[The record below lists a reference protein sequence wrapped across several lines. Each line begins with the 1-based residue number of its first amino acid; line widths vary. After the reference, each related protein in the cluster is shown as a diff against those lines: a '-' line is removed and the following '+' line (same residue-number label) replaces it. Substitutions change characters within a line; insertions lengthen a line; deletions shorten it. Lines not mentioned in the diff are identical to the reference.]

1 MSLDEYS
8 YVDPAGGTVVSD
20 DFIQMSEYIEIKFM
34 PDGIVDLA
42 EFISTLEA
50 INTEYRQWLDH

>member
-1 MSLDEYS
+1 
-8 YVDPAGGTVVSD
+8 
-20 DFIQMSEYIEIKFM
+20 M

-50 INTEYRQWLDH
+50 INTEYRQWLRDHNDMII